1 MTLTAVDM
9 KRLTLIR
16 HGKSSWDS
24 PDQEDFER
32 PLNSRGLRDCGR
44 MPALISADITPPQAI
59 LSSDAL
65 RAKETSE
72 AIAAGYEIA
81 PEDIKFIPAL
91 YLAGL
96 ETLLDCLGA
105 QDDSFGHLMLVGH
118 NPGLTELHNYLCRE
132 TADDLPTF
140 AVVDL
145 QLAVDAWRDIPQNCA
160 SLENFLK
167 PKLIG

>member
-1 MTLTAVDM
+1 M

-16 HGKSSWDS
+16 HGKSSWNS
-24 PDQEDFER
+24 PAQEDFDR

-44 MPALISADITPPQAI
+44 MPELISDSITLPQAI

-72 AIAAGYEIA
+72 AIADGYGIV
-81 PEDIKFIPAL
+81 PKDIKFIPAL

-105 QDDSFGHLMLVGH
+105 QDDSLGHLMLVGH

-132 TADDLPTF
+132 AADDLPTF
-140 AVVDL
+140 AVADL
-145 QLAVDAWRDIPQNCA
+145 QLAVESWRDIPRDCA
-160 SLENFLK
+160 TLGNFLK